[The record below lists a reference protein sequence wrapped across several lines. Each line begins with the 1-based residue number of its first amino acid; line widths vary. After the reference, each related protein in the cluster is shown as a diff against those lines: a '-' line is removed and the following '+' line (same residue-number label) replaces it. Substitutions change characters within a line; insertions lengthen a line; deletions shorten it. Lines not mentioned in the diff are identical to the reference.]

1 MGRMLRDAHATT
13 LAPFA
18 FCCLASNLPSKLAT
32 LVPDDFTSPDL
43 SRIEAATQEV
53 GRWIFEHLSRRRPNL
68 LERRWWD
75 DRIMAWAMQ
84 DESVKVQMFRFIDVL
99 PMLKTRGQVTG
110 HLHEYFDEVRPRLPS
125 AVRLGLA
132 VAQPNSIPGRA
143 LAIAAR
149 RNAMSHARRF
159 IAGVTT

>member
-1 MGRMLRDAHATT
+1 M
-13 LAPFA
+13 
-18 FCCLASNLPSKLAT
+18 S
-32 LVPDDFTSPDL
+32 DDFSPQDL
-43 SRIEAATQEV
+43 ARIEATTQEV
-53 GRWIFEHLSRRRPNL
+53 GRWVFGHLSRRRPSML
-68 LERRWWD
+68 QRRWWD

-99 PMLKTRGQVTG
+99 PMLKTRDQVTG
-110 HLHEYFDEVRPRLPS
+110 HLHEYFDEVRQHLPS

-132 VAQPNSIPGRA
+132 IAQPNSIAGRA

-159 IAGVTT
+159 IAGEHPTRCCRPPCVPARRTWASRSTSWARQ